1 MVARCRRGLNVFRA
15 DILFD
20 CVRATLLR
28 YASGSYALSLRG
40 PSFRQK
46 VGTLRVISP
55 ITIFRLHRPEPP
67 KLFRHY
73 CVVSV

>member
-1 MVARCRRGLNVFRA
+1 VARCRRGLNVFRG

-20 CVRATLLR
+20 CVRATLLDTQVA
-28 YASGSYALSLRG
+28 ASPKSERALIS
-40 PSFRQK
+40 PK

-55 ITIFRLHRPEPP
+55 ITIFRLDRPEPQN
-67 KLFRHY
+67 LFRRY